1 MKPKAIA
8 LCRVS
13 TQGQANDGN
22 LVPQEQNVRKS
33 ADILEADLVRIWSLA
48 ASSRKGKNL
57 KRKDLHEMRDY
68 CKRYKSVKYLI
79 IDEADRFM
87 RSIDEYYWWKV
98 EFKVL
103 GVQIRFTKDPLADPE
118 DDTAIFN
125 ELIDAYRAESSN
137 NERIKKTPDKQRN
150 KILAGYYPSNPHT
163 GYKRSDIP
171 SLHVPDE
178 PNWSAM
184 RNAFK
189 AMAAGECD
197 ITEGLKRATEDGLR
211 TRNYGPKAVGGRKID
226 MNRWK
231 DLMTDPYYWGRLVF
245 NKSSPWD
252 LPEGLIGLHQ
262 PMITKEEHDNLV
274 RIVKNKGKLFT
285 PKRDNPD
292 FPLANIAE
300 CSYCLLAGCK
310 YPRLTGAW
318 GGNGK
323 KNSTKRYRRYYCRCK
338 TCGCTLGV
346 RQEAL
351 HEGVSQELA
360 KLNLSPEQH
369 EKLKQSLRKIW
380 TSHEKTL
387 IERAYIADGRLE
399 VLKNNKRTM
408 VNSYGIET
416 DQSMKSDLKER
427 IEEINIE
434 IIEAEKIAAE
444 AHDFEKD
451 FDEFIEFAFDFTNNK
466 DRKIWDLDK
475 PTLKVY
481 KQLVFP
487 AGIQVTQD
495 KKVYNPSVSP
505 IYTFK
510 KQKTPQNEA
519 LSDDFVLSGGP
530 SGTRTHDTLLKRQVL

>member
-13 TQGQANDGN
+13 TRGQANDGN
-22 LVPQEQNVRKS
+22 LEPQEQNVRKS
-33 ADILEADLVRIWSLA
+33 ADILGADLVKVWSLA
-48 ASSRKGKNL
+48 VSSRKGKNL
-57 KRKDLHEMRDY
+57 KRKDLLEMRDF
-68 CKRYKSVKYLI
+68 CKQYKSVKYLI

-87 RSIDEYYWWKV
+87 RSIEEYYWWKV
-98 EFKVL
+98 EFKLL
-103 GVQIRFTKDPLADPE
+103 GVQIRFTKNPLADPE
-118 DDTAIFN
+118 ADSTVFD
-125 ELIDAYRAESSN
+125 ELIDAYRAEQSN
-137 NERIKKTPDKQRN
+137 NERIHKTPDKMVA
-150 KILAGYYPSNPHT
+150 KIKAGYYPSNPHT
-163 GYKRSDIP
+163 GYKKSDIP

-178 PNWSAM
+178 PNWSIM
-184 RNAFK
+184 QRAFK
-189 AMAAGECD
+189 AMAAGEMN
-197 ITEGLKRATEDGLR
+197 ISEGLKWATEQGLC
-211 TRNYGPKAVGGRKID
+211 TKNYGPKAVGGKKID

-231 DLMTDPYYWGRLVF
+231 ALMVDHYYWGRLTF
-245 NKSSPWD
+245 ADWE
-252 LPEGLIGLHQ
+252 LPEDLIGLHM
-262 PMITKEEHDNLV
+262 PMITKAEHDILV
-274 RIVKNKGKLFT
+274 QVVKNKGKLFT
-285 PKRDNPD
+285 PRRDNPD

-300 CSYCLLAGCK
+300 CNYCLLAGCK

-338 TCGCTLGV
+338 TCGCTLGL

-351 HEGVSQELA
+351 HEGVSKELA
-360 KLNLSPEQH
+360 RLNLSREQH
-369 EKLKQSLRKIW
+369 EKLKQSLRKVW
-380 TSHEKTL
+380 TSYEKTL

-399 VLKNNKRTM
+399 VLKNNKRKM
-408 VNSYGIET
+408 INSYGVET
-416 DQSMKSDLKER
+416 DPSMKSDLKER
-427 IEEINIE
+427 IEEINVE

-444 AHDFEKD
+444 AHDFERD
-451 FDEFIEFAFDFTNNK
+451 FDEFIEFAFDFVDNK

-495 KKVYNPSVSP
+495 KKVYNPSFSP

-519 LSDDFVLSGGP
+519 LSNDFVLNGGP